1 MAAAGWTRLHAK
13 LHGVLRLRQLLP
25 KNRRLLVAVSGGQDS
40 LCLMRLLLDLQ
51 PKWGWEL
58 AIVHCNHRWRSD
70 AAENAAYVAE
80 LAEDWQVPF
89 FCETATLAVSAKQR
103 EVPTSEA
110 AARAWRYG
118 VLAERAIAQGYEI
131 VVTGHTKSDRA
142 ETTLY
147 NLIRGSGADGLQ
159 ALGWQRE
166 LVPGINL
173 VRPLLEITRTET
185 AEFCQLQ
192 RIKIWEDS
200 TNQDLNYTR
209 NRIRQELIPYLQT
222 HFNPQVEQALAQM
235 AELLTADVDYLEQT
249 AAAGL
254 QSLQSDLGLNRVMLR
269 SMPLAL
275 QRRVVRQFLQSLAIT
290 PTFEQVENWLGL
302 LDAPNRSQG
311 DPLPGGAIARVEGDW
326 IRLQPPQIYPT
337 QTEKSDNAIERSGS

>member
-1 MAAAGWTRLHAK
+1 MADWTLLHAK

-40 LCLMRLLLDLQ
+40 LCLMRLLVDLQ

-58 AIVHCNHRWRSD
+58 AIAHCNHRWRSD
-70 AAENAAYVAE
+70 EAENVAYVAE
-80 LAEDWQVPF
+80 VAAAWDVPF
-89 FCETATLAVSAKQR
+89 FCETAI
-103 EVPTSEA
+103 EVPIGEA

-118 VLAERAIAQGYEI
+118 ALARIAIAQGYEI

-159 ALGWQRE
+159 ALSWERA
-166 LVPGINL
+166 LVSGVQL
-173 VRPLLEITRTET
+173 VRPLLEITRAET
-185 AEFCQLQ
+185 GEFCQSQ
-192 RIKIWEDS
+192 QIKIWEDV
-200 TNQDLNYTR
+200 TNLDVHYAR

-235 AELLTADVDYLEQT
+235 AELLTADVDYLEQ
-249 AAAGL
+249 AAAELLRAAL
-254 QSLQSDLGLNRVMLR
+254 QIPQGSVSSELGLNRVMLR
-269 SMPLAL
+269 STPLAL
-275 QRRVVRQFLQSLAIT
+275 QRRVIRQFLQSLAIT
-290 PTFEQVENWLGL
+290 PSFEQVENLVGL

-311 DPLPGGAIARVEGDW
+311 IPLPGGAIARVEGDW
-326 IRLQPPQIYPT
+326 IRMERQKPRNPT
-337 QTEKSDNAIERSGS
+337 